1 MVSVKI
7 STVQMLA
14 ASDPVVGVDPA
25 ATPVDP
31 GSIESRGDN
40 FWDDDFADF

>member
-14 ASDPVVGVDPA
+14 ASDPVVSVDPA

-31 GSIESRGDN
+31 GTIDSRSDD
-40 FWDDDFADF
+40 FWDDFADF